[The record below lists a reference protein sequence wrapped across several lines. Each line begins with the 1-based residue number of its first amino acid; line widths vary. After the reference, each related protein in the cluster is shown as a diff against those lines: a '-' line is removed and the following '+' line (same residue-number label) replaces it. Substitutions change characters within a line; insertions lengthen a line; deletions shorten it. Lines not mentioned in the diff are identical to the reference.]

1 MQNPGRAYF
10 FGASGVF
17 ASSVISAVAGIVS
30 LWLLAR
36 ILNTEQFA
44 GYVVAM
50 SIVVVVGFN
59 AGLALERVL
68 VLRLAELPQ
77 NTGVLAG
84 RRMLLSVLAAMLALA
99 ALATGGIFLF
109 AQYSG
114 QNGTW
119 LIAMSPLVVITTIS
133 IALSAWFQANHRVGT
148 SAVMLGV
155 TDGSRCLFFAIIYVL
170 GFGGTA
176 VASSAV
182 ASSAV
187 LAGLIPIAVLIA
199 LAWGKSTAEPNLFR
213 LRDVGVGLQFLL
225 IRLSQMGLRQFDIII
240 VGLLS
245 TAAETA
251 FYAVASRIS
260 RLTSVGYMAFGK
272 TYVPRVRNHLANE
285 NWPAIEREF
294 HAARLFS
301 LLATLA
307 GAFGLFLLGEP
318 ILQLL
323 GDFSAGY
330 SALVI
335 LMTAQVLTSCFNLH
349 TEHLSMCGNLRLAV
363 AIRVGTTVV
372 FVASLL
378 VLVPFY
384 STLGAA
390 ISSAIAAAVFSVSGA
405 LAVRHKSTL
414 NARRPSLVLST
425 LVCSTAFIVGVLVP
439 TLWTIALGVLACTII
454 ALLLAERKLLTHIV
468 TTLLRR

>member
-1 MQNPGRAYF
+1 MQNPGRAYA

-17 ASSVISAVAGIVS
+17 ASSVISAVAGIAS

-36 ILNTEQFA
+36 LLNTEQFA

-50 SIVVVVGFN
+50 SIFVVVGFN

-77 NTGVLAG
+77 GTGVLAG

-99 ALATGGIFLF
+99 AVATGGVLLF
-109 AQYSG
+109 AHYSEQHG
-114 QNGTW
+114 SW

-133 IALSAWFQANHRVGT
+133 IALSAWFQANHKVGT
-148 SAVMLGV
+148 SAVMLGL
-155 TDGSRCLFFAIIYVL
+155 TDGSRCLFFAIIYLL
-170 GFGGTA
+170 GFGAT
-176 VASSAV
+176 AV

-245 TAAETA
+245 PAAETA
-251 FYAVASRIS
+251 FYAVASRIAAV
-260 RLTSVGYMAFGK
+260 TSVGYMAFGK
-272 TYVPRVRNHLANE
+272 TYVPRVRNHLANK

-307 GAFGLFLLGEP
+307 GAYGLFILGEP
-318 ILQLL
+318 IMRLL

-335 LMTAQVLTSCFNLH
+335 LMAAQVLTSCFNLH
-349 TEHLSMCGNLRLAV
+349 TEHLSMSGNLRLAV

-390 ISSAIAAAVFSVSGA
+390 ISSAIAASVYSIGGA
-405 LAVRHKSTL
+405 LAIRHLGTL
-414 NARRPSLVLST
+414 NARRPSLVLSA
-425 LVCSTAFIVGVLVP
+425 LASSAAFIVGVLVP
-439 TLWTIALGVLACTII
+439 SLWTISLGVLVCTII